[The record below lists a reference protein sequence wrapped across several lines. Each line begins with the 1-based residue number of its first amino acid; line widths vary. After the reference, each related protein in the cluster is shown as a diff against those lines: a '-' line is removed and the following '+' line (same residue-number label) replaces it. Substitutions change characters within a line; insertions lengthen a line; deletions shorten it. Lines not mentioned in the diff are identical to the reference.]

1 MSAFYKLA
9 YAVGFHPWEDL
20 AQHEPFAAALLALI
34 ERAEVGTPP
43 YGRALD
49 LGCGSG
55 TWGVRLAARGWSVTG
70 VDNVAGALSRAEDRI
85 RETGVDM
92 RLVRGDVTRLEVSGV
107 GADYDLVVDTGTF
120 HGLARAQRREMGR
133 EVTAITTP
141 QATVILDCFAPRH
154 RGPLPRGCT
163 QPDVEE
169 AFPDWEVASVVDAD
183 TDPDAIS
190 RVLRF
195 DEVFYRLRRR

>member
-1 MSAFYKLA
+1 MS
-9 YAVGFHPWEDL
+9 G
-20 AQHEPFAAALLALI
+20 I
-34 ERAEVGTPP
+34 
-43 YGRALD
+43 
-49 LGCGSG
+49 
-55 TWGVRLAARGWSVTG
+55 
-70 VDNVAGALSRAEDRI
+70 
-85 RETGVDM
+85 
-92 RLVRGDVTRLEVSGV
+92 

-120 HGLARAQRREMGR
+120 HGLTPEQRREMGR

-163 QPDVEE
+163 QADVEQ

-190 RVLRF
+190 RVFRF
-195 DEVFYRLRRR
+195 DEEFYRLRRR